1 MKQAGQ
7 IASRPRR
14 TGAPGH
20 PHDMQEAKRSP
31 SLATALISALL
42 VLGSA
47 LGTACQL
54 PFEPGAPLPP
64 DVPPP
69 PPPDVPPDVP
79 PAPGFLV
86 IDRESWDFGLT
97 HVTDTSP
104 EMSFTVR
111 NGGPRAISGLVTH
124 LTQDVGFTITATTC
138 AGWLEPSA
146 TCTIAVAFAP
156 LLAGPVE
163 ADLLVD
169 AGDLR
174 ARTTLTGTAAA
185 TLRVDNLVYGALVES
200 EPAGISC
207 SWYGGACEITLT
219 IPEITLQASLWS
231 DPGYAFWDGPC
242 ESNDGGP
249 CRVRLD
255 ADVTVALRLFETD
268 LLWYESGDVPN
279 VLAVDPDDNL
289 IVADLYGYYLFKYAA
304 DGALL
309 WQREQTALSDI
320 AVDASGN
327 LGIIDQ
333 FGVIQ
338 KLDGAGAPQWSAD
351 VAPGGFWVGAVEFDP
366 DGNLLA
372 AGTVQISD
380 SEMFVRVQKYS
391 ASGALLW
398 TREHAPRPWSY
409 VHGLAVDQGG
419 NVILSGQGQA
429 HFDEDGS
436 FFPEVRFLHK
446 YDRSGDLTWA
456 DENAP
461 VTEWVGVGADGDI
474 FVAGPDWSVYSTR
487 YLIEKRA
494 PDGALVWQAAEDYTY
509 NNQVT
514 VSPAGDVFSMTG
526 HASGYDTAPVIRVRK
541 LSGATG
547 AWQPALWIPRDG
559 DMMLGRDIVVT
570 ASGNVIVGGVTTEPE
585 DNWSEEG
592 WLRAYDAALFDRP
605 SH

>member
-7 IASRPRR
+7 SAPRPRR

-20 PHDMQEAKRSP
+20 PHDMQDARRSP
-31 SLATALISALL
+31 SLTTALISALL
-42 VLGSA
+42 VLSSA

-54 PFEPGAPLPP
+54 PLEPGAPAPGAPAP

-69 PPPDVPPDVP
+69 PAPDVP

-86 IDRESWDFGLT
+86 IDRESWDFALI

-104 EMSFTVR
+104 EMVFTVR
-111 NGGPRAISGLVTH
+111 NGGPRAISGLVAH

-146 TCTIAVAFAP
+146 TCTIAVVFAP
-156 LLAGPVE
+156 LLAGPVA

-185 TLRVDNLVYGALVES
+185 TLRVDNLVQGALVES

-207 SWYGGACEITLT
+207 QWYGGSCEIMLT
-219 IPEITLQASLWS
+219 IPEITLHASHWS
-231 DPGYAFWDGPC
+231 DPGYALWDGPC

-255 ADVTVALRLFETD
+255 ADVTVTLRLFETG
-268 LLWYESGDVPN
+268 LLWYQSGDVPN

-289 IVADLYGYYLFKYAA
+289 IVADIYGYYLFKYSA

-327 LGIIDQ
+327 LGIVDQ
-333 FGVIQ
+333 FGVIR
-338 KLDGAGAPQWSAD
+338 KLDGDGDLQWSAD
-351 VAPGGFWVGAVEFDP
+351 VAPGGFWVTALEIDP

-372 AGTVQISD
+372 AGNVQISD
-380 SEMFVRVQKYS
+380 DEMIVRVQKYS

-409 VHGLAVDQGG
+409 VHGLAVDQDG
-419 NVILSGQGQA
+419 NVILCGQGQA
-429 HFDEDGS
+429 YVDEDS
-436 FFPEVRFLHK
+436 RFFPEVRFLHK
-446 YDRSGDLTWA
+446 YDRNGDLAWA

-461 VTEWVGVGADGDI
+461 VTEWVGTGADGDI
-474 FVAGPDWSVYSTR
+474 FVAGPDWSLYPGR
-487 YLIEKRA
+487 YLIEKRS
-494 PDGALVWQAAEDYTY
+494 PDGALVWQAEEDYTY

-526 HASGYDTAPVIRVRK
+526 HGASSDTEPAIRVRK
-541 LSGATG
+541 LPGATG
-547 AWQPALWIPRDG
+547 AWQPAVWIPPDG
-559 DMMLGRDIVVT
+559 DSMLGRDIVVT
-570 ASGNVIVGGVTTEPE
+570 GSGNVIVGGVSTDPE

-592 WLRAYDAALFDRP
+592 WLRAYDAARFDQP